1 MIDFKSLFRPGILAT
16 RPYSPGKPI
25 CEVRRELG
33 LGDVIKL
40 ASNENPE
47 GPLPEVLEAIAVAA
61 RDLNRYPDSSA
72 FRLTEAL
79 AANLGVTP
87 DELILGNGSN
97 EVIDILIR
105 ALVSPGENVVFSQHS
120 FIVYALTTAVHF
132 ECGRAVPLGAD
143 DRHDLPAMAAAIDAN
158 TKLVIV
164 CNPNNPT
171 GTYNTADEF
180 TAFMK
185 LVPPRVVVA
194 VDEAYYEYVTA
205 PDYPQTL
212 AMREDYPNLISLR
225 TFSKIHSLAGL
236 RIGYGIGH
244 VGLITELHKTREP
257 FNVNSLSQAAA
268 VACLQN
274 PGAVAER
281 ARRNTVER
289 ERLARNLE
297 AVGFQVVPSQANFL
311 LVRCNSCPDRM
322 KSALLLTTSL
332 LMKGVIVRPMHAF
345 GLGEG
350 ALRISVGLPEENDR
364 CVAALRE
371 ILS

>member
-1 MIDFKSLFRPGILAT
+1 MIDFKELFRPGILAT

-33 LGDVIKL
+33 LGSVIKL

-47 GPLPEVLEAIAVAA
+47 GPLPEVLEAIAAAA
-61 RDLNRYPDSSA
+61 RDLNRYPDASA
-72 FRLTEAL
+72 FRLTRKL
-79 AANLGVTP
+79 AEHLGVEP
-87 DELILGNGSN
+87 AELILGNGSN

-105 ALVSPGENVVFSQHS
+105 ALVSPGENVVFSEHS
-120 FIVYALTTAVHF
+120 FIVYALTTRVHF
-132 ECGRAVPLGAD
+132 ECGRAVPLTSD
-143 DRHDLPAMAAAIDAN
+143 DRHDLPAMAAAIDDR

-180 TAFMK
+180 LAF
-185 LVPPRVVVA
+185 LRQVPQRVVVA

-205 PDYPQTL
+205 PDYPQSL
-212 AMREDYPNLISLR
+212 KLRREYPNLMSLR

-236 RIGYGIGH
+236 RIGYGVAH
-244 VGLITELHKTREP
+244 AGLVSELHKTREP

-268 VACLQN
+268 LACLEHWQ
-274 PGAVAER
+274 AVPER
-281 ARRNTVER
+281 ARRNERER
-289 ERLARNLE
+289 ERLSAALTHL
-297 AVGFQVVPSQANFL
+297 GFRVVPSQANFL
-311 LVRCNSCPDRM
+311 LARCDGDAGQLTT
-322 KSALLLTTSL
+322 ALLH
-332 LMKGVIVRPMHAF
+332 KGVIVRPMHAF
-345 GLGEG
+345 GLGAG

-364 CVAALRE
+364 CLAALKE

>member
-1 MIDFKSLFRPGILAT
+1 MIDFKGLFRPGIIAT

-33 LGDVIKL
+33 LGSVIKL

-47 GPLPEVLEAIAVAA
+47 GPLPEVLEAIARAA

-72 FRLTEAL
+72 FRLLEAL
-79 AANLGVTP
+79 SAHLDVEPG
-87 DELILGNGSN
+87 EIILGNGSN

-105 ALVSPGENVVFSQHS
+105 ALVTPGENVVYSEHS
-120 FIVYALTTAVHF
+120 FIVYALTTMVHF
-132 ECGRAVPLGAD
+132 ECGRAVPLTAD
-143 DRHDLPAMAAAIDAN
+143 DRHDLPAMAAAIDDR

-171 GTYNTADEF
+171 GTYNTLEEF
-180 TAFMK
+180 VSFLRA
-185 LVPPRVVVA
+185 VPKRVVVA

-212 AMREDYPNLISLR
+212 SLREEYPNLVALR

-244 VGLITELHKTREP
+244 ADLVTELHKTREP

-268 VACLQN
+268 LACLEN
-274 PGAVAER
+274 WRVVPER
-281 ARRNTVER
+281 ALRNERER
-289 ERLARNLE
+289 ERLAAHLK
-297 AVGFQVVPSQANFL
+297 ALGFRVTPSQANFL
-311 LVRCNSCPDRM
+311 LARCDGNAGQLTT
-322 KSALLLTTSL
+322 ALLH
-332 LMKGVIVRPMHAF
+332 KGVIVRPMHAF